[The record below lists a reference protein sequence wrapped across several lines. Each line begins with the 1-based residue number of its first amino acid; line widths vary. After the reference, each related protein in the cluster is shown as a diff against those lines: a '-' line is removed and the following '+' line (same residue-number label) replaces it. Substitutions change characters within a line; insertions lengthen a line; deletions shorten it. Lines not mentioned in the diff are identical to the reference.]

1 MKKNRAR
8 HFRHVFFS
16 TRHPCFPYEE
26 LPRPVSFFHL
36 VTARS
41 SPKMPTAYDQVTSAN
56 TQQRPSSS
64 ENTLNDHEKDT
75 GLNKNI
81 NGSGSAIGEN
91 QKFDEEDDVRDYQE
105 KTDGDDLAE
114 SDPEGE
120 HIPNRRD
127 EENPHFIGQMKPVG
141 FWDPALSKTRKWVL
155 INWVRTILILI
166 IAIMTILGMYW
177 AVLFRVEQNLEALKI
192 AVVSFDGQFAPYAGT
207 TPLVGQAVIQA
218 TEMAGRQPGHL
229 GFFTRDPAVY
239 NSDPLALRVAVF
251 EEHIWAAIIVNNN
264 ATALLQDA
272 VRTGNANYDPLGAC
286 QIIYNQARDQDT
298 YGNYII
304 PVLNQLQVQIQATFG
319 EQWITHVLANTNLN
333 AATYANS
340 PQALNP
346 AIGFSIYNLRPFS
359 PPTATPAVSIGLI
372 YLIIIAF
379 FSFSFFLPIHSK
391 YITPEG
397 HPPMHFY
404 QLIIWRWL
412 ATVVA
417 YLFMSLAYSLV
428 SLAFLIPFSHTGSWT
443 RTEVVMNADLMGHGT
458 FPVYW
463 MLNFIGMIALGLACE
478 NVAMMI
484 GQPWT
489 ALWLIFWVITNV
501 STSFYAIP
509 LSPGFFKWGYAW
521 PLHQV
526 VNASRTLLFGTKNT
540 LGLNFGILLAWC
552 AINTVLFPVCCVFMR
567 WGAAKEEAKKA
578 GKPKARIMTLLR

>member
-1 MKKNRAR
+1 
-8 HFRHVFFS
+8 
-16 TRHPCFPYEE
+16 
-26 LPRPVSFFHL
+26 
-36 VTARS
+36 
-41 SPKMPTAYDQVTSAN
+41 MPTAYDQVTSAN
-56 TQQRPSSS
+56 VQQRPSSS
-64 ENTLNDHEKDT
+64 ENTLNDHGKDA
-75 GLNKNI
+75 GLNKNSS
-81 NGSGSAIGEN
+81 GSGSGDSDER
-91 QKFDEEDDVRDYQE
+91 KFDEDDDVGDYQE
-105 KTDGDDLAE
+105 KTDEDDLAE
-114 SDPEGE
+114 SDPNGD
-120 HIPNRRD
+120 HIPNRKD
-127 EENPHFIGQMKPVG
+127 EEDPHFIGQMKPVG

-155 INWVRTILILI
+155 INWTKTILILI
-166 IAIMTILGMYW
+166 IAILSVMGMYW
-177 AVLFRVEQNLEALKI
+177 AVLFKVTQNSEALKI

-218 TEMAGRQPGHL
+218 TENAVRKPGHL
-229 GFFTRDPAVY
+229 GFFTRDPSVY
-239 NSDPLALRVAVF
+239 NNDPMALRIAVF
-251 EEHIWAAIIVNNN
+251 EEHIWAAVIVNNN

-298 YGNYII
+298 YGNYIM
-304 PVLNQLQVQIQATFG
+304 PVLDQLQIQIQATFG
-319 EQWITHVLANTNLN
+319 SQWITRVLANPNLN
-333 AATYANS
+333 PTTYASS

-346 AIGFSIYNLRPFS
+346 AIGFSVFNLRPFS

-379 FSFSFFLPIHSK
+379 FSFSFFLPIHAK

-428 SLAFLIPFSHTGSWT
+428 SLAFQIPFSHTGTWT
-443 RTEVVMNADLMGHGT
+443 RTEVVMNADLLGYGT

-463 MLNFIGMIALGLACE
+463 MLNFVGMIALGLACE
-478 NVAMMI
+478 NVAMII

-509 LSPGFFKWGYAW
+509 LSPGFFRWGYAW

-526 VNASRTLLFGTKNT
+526 VNASRTLLFGTKNN
-540 LGLNFGILLAWC
+540 LGLNFGILFAWC
-552 AINTVLFPVCCVFMR
+552 AVNTALFPFCCVFMR
-567 WGAAKEEAKKA
+567 WGSAKEEAKKN
-578 GKPKARIMTLLR
+578 GRPRDRIAALLR

>member
-1 MKKNRAR
+1 
-8 HFRHVFFS
+8 
-16 TRHPCFPYEE
+16 
-26 LPRPVSFFHL
+26 
-36 VTARS
+36 
-41 SPKMPTAYDQVTSAN
+41 MPTAYDQVTSAN
-56 TQQRPSSS
+56 NQQRPSSS

-75 GLNKNI
+75 RLNKSI
-81 NGSGSAIGEN
+81 NGSGSAIAEN
-91 QKFDEEDDVRDYQE
+91 GNFDEDDDARDYEE
-105 KTDGDDLAE
+105 KTDGDDLPE

-120 HIPNRRD
+120 HVPNRRD

-192 AVVSFDGQFAPYAGT
+192 AVVSFDGHFAPYAGT

-239 NSDPLALRVAVF
+239 DNDPLALRAAVF

-264 ATALLQDA
+264 ATALLEDA

-286 QIIYNQARDQDT
+286 QIIYNQARDQET

-304 PVLNQLQVQIQATFG
+304 PVLNQLQAQIQATFG
-319 EQWITHVLANTNLN
+319 EQWITHVLANPNLN

-359 PPTATPAVSIGLI
+359 PATATPAVSIGLI

-397 HPPMHFY
+397 HPPMHFH
-404 QLIIWRWL
+404 QLILWRWL

-417 YLFMSLAYSLV
+417 YFFLSLAYSFV
-428 SLAFLIPFSHTGSWT
+428 SLAFLLPFSHTGRWT
-443 RTEVVMNADLMGHGT
+443 RTEVVMNADLLGHGT
-458 FPVYW
+458 FPAYW
-463 MLNFIGMIALGLACE
+463 MLNFVGMIALGLACE
-478 NVAMMI
+478 NVAMVI

-509 LSPGFFKWGYAW
+509 LSSGFFKWGYAW
-521 PLHQV
+521 PLHQI

-540 LGLNFGILLAWC
+540 LGLNFGILFAWC
-552 AINTVLFPVCCVFMR
+552 ALNTILFPVCCVFMR

-578 GKPKARIMTLLR
+578 GNPKAKIMTLLR